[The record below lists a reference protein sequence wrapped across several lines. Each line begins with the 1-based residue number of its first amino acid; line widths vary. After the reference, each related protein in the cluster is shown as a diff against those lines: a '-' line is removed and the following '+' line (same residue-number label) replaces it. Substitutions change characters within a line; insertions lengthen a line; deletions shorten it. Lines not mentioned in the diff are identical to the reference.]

1 MTSPGAGRRRHELR
15 QLILSKSGLRFRKV
29 AIVMMEV
36 MEHAPR
42 PSEADGLY
50 SEDEITN
57 EIRGLIE
64 AGQLEIVG
72 DPARPR
78 NREIRL
84 RQP

>member
-1 MTSPGAGRRRHELR
+1 
-15 QLILSKSGLRFRKV
+15 
-29 AIVMMEV
+29 MMEI
-36 MEHAPR
+36 MAHAPR